1 MPLLAEKV
9 IPSLAQM
16 VAAGLDDKFG
26 SGLLLM
32 VRFKNTVLSHPFDE
46 VSTCVAVSVSYTHL
60 TLPTIAGV

>member
-16 VAAGLDDKFG
+16 DDAGLEDKFG

-32 VRFKNTVLSHPFDE
+32 VRFKNTVLSHPFEE
-46 VSTCVAVSVSYTHL
+46 VSTCVAVLLLLVYVMPL
-60 TLPTIAGV
+60 IQV

>member
-32 VRFKNTVLSHPFDE
+32 VRFKNQTGTVKDTQFE
-46 VSTCVAVSVSYTHL
+46 VKETKDK
-60 TLPTIAGV
+60 PTGTVGPWSMR

>member
-16 VAAGLDDKFG
+16 DDAGLDDKFG

-32 VRFKNTVLSHPFDE
+32 VRFKNTVLSHPFE
-46 VSTCVAVSVSYTHL
+46 R
-60 TLPTIAGV
+60 